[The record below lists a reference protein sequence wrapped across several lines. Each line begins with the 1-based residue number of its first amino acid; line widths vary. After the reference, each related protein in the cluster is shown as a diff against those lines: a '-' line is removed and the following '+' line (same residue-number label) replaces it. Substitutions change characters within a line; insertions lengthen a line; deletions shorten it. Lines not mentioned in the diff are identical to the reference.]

1 MTSTDTPNGIVT
13 PTTPS
18 TPATDW
24 DARFHALREQLLA
37 EGLDDATAASV
48 AERQVIALDGDR
60 PPEPVAVPD
69 EPTLTDRIGQLIPAT
84 WLTSVAVSLASLL
97 ISLVVMLALGGT
109 MALLALLTHAG
120 R

>member
-60 PPEPVAVPD
+60 PAESTTNAD
-69 EPTLTDRIGQLIPAT
+69 EPTLTDRIGQHLPNS
-84 WLTSVAVSLASLL
+84 WLAGALASMASLL
-97 ISLVVMLALGGT
+97 ISLAVMLALGGT
-109 MALLALLTHAG
+109 MALLELLTHAS